1 MTTPRQWFRARDLQW
16 QELMALMPSSPA
28 FLRLRAAYYREV
40 LADCGPGL
48 EVSQNVILKFPER
61 LTLGADVFFNRGA
74 FLAAHAPITI
84 GDRAS
89 IGPFVII
96 NSGDHRYADRSRPI
110 REQGH
115 NRQPIKI
122 EDDVWIG
129 AHAVILKG
137 TVLGE
142 GCVVA
147 AGAVVTKNVR
157 PFGVVAGV
165 PAQLIK
171 ERPTD
176 QPAHA
181 LSTGPAQAS
190 STRPAQVLSTELDNL
205 APDPS
210 RPLTHQPD

>member
-16 QELMALMPSSPA
+16 QELLALMPSSPP

-40 LADCGPGL
+40 LANCGPGL
-48 EVSQNVILKFPER
+48 EVSQNVILRFPER

-89 IGPFVII
+89 IGPYAII
-96 NSGDHRYADRSRPI
+96 NSGDHLYAERFKPI

-115 NRQPIKI
+115 NRQPVEIRA
-122 EDDVWIG
+122 DVWIG

-137 TVLGE
+137 NVLGE

-147 AGAVVTKNVR
+147 AGAVVTKDVP
-157 PFGVVAGV
+157 PFSVVAG
-165 PAQLIK
+165 I
-171 ERPTD
+171 
-176 QPAHA
+176 
-181 LSTGPAQAS
+181 
-190 STRPAQVLSTELDNL
+190 PAQVIRE
-205 APDPS
+205 
-210 RPLTHQPD
+210 R